1 MRHCRRFWQ
10 PSGGGNA
17 AAQIDV
23 RAAAN
28 LAHGVARRP
37 ADAGLDDPSR
47 PHARAHHQ
55 VPQCLSITISGN
67 TLRAWRQL
75 TLATGHAGKARCQE
89 CPDSIHAVQCARF
102 MRRRLEETE
111 MLLAAQRD
119 VNRGLDNDV
128 HKLMAQLEDLNR
140 RYASLG
146 RRTAGLQARAAA
158 TRPPQEEHIPSN
170 KHKLL
175 ESLNSRAG
183 ACCRQFRAGAPKPSG
198 RAVQD
203 ELATAASGDFQALR
217 QRLRRA
223 EAANSDLEQVQ
234 RRFFDGWAACPL
246 TLDVAALVAWTLST
260 MPRVERPD

>member
-1 MRHCRRFWQ
+1 
-10 PSGGGNA
+10 
-17 AAQIDV
+17 
-23 RAAAN
+23 
-28 LAHGVARRP
+28 
-37 ADAGLDDPSR
+37 
-47 PHARAHHQ
+47 
-55 VPQCLSITISGN
+55 
-67 TLRAWRQL
+67 
-75 TLATGHAGKARCQE
+75 
-89 CPDSIHAVQCARF
+89 
-102 MRRRLEETE
+102 

-146 RRTAGLQARAAA
+146 RRTSGLQARAAA
-158 TRPPQEEHIPSN
+158 TRPPQEEHIASN

-183 ACCRQFRAGAPKPSG
+183 ACCRQFQAGAPKPSG

-234 RRFFDGWAACPL
+234 RRFCNGWATCPL
-246 TLDVAALVAWTLST
+246 TLGITALVAWTLIT